1 MTRPNKL
8 TFARRAHAYHVDGRR
23 WSGASGWGKRIEDN
37 TALAAR
43 RAREAARGVALDDQL
58 RQAVLLADGRD
69 ELDDLVE
76 RALTVAGANALRDRG
91 TEMHRI
97 TELAD
102 LGRLPTMTDDMAAV
116 AARWRKA
123 LEVAGIEL
131 LDGHVERIVLVPELQ
146 VCGTFDRLARWQG
159 RTVVLDL
166 KTGSGRVKYP
176 HSMAVQLALL
186 ARSSWI
192 TVGAGE
198 RSDDR
203 TTWTEFA
210 PVADLGIDQEIGL
223 IVALPSDSDDIEVH
237 SLDLDAGWDAAMLAH
252 RAKQWTSSKPST
264 LIATATLAPEP
275 PAIPVPDDPFEG
287 IAFEPKPLV
296 IPTLPAKT
304 ERPVG
309 ERSIP
314 DRPAVR
320 AIDEGPLVDEPSI
333 TAIRG
338 RLDQA
343 AEHPAIKRWYT
354 EAHRAGRSIALRDR
368 QWQSVRRFD
377 IAWAVLELITLDD
390 DGDNLDAVV
399 RTLIGLVIGEE
410 VQPAVTVGCA
420 LGALTIDEARKLANL
435 AAVVAEGVTLA
446 LHPTLDGG
454 WGIVGDVAAVLA
466 V

>member
-1 MTRPNKL
+1 MNRPSKL
-8 TFARRAHAYHVDGRR
+8 TFSRRAHAYHVDGRR
-23 WSGASGWGKRIEDN
+23 WSGASSWGKRIEDN
-37 TALAAR
+37 TALAAW

-76 RALTVAGANALRDRG
+76 RALAVAGANALRDRG

-146 VCGTFDRLARWQG
+146 VCATFDRLARWQG

-192 TVGAGE
+192 TVGPGE
-198 RSDDR
+198 RADDR

-210 PVADLGIDQEIGL
+210 PVADLGIDQAVGL

-237 SLDLDAGWDAAMLAH
+237 SLDLDAGWEAAMLAH
-252 RAKQWTSSKPST
+252 RAKQWTASKPST
-264 LIATATLAPEP
+264 LVATATLAPAA

-287 IAFEPKPLV
+287 IAYTPPPLV
-296 IPTLPAKT
+296 IPTLPAVA

-338 RLDQA
+338 RLDRA
-343 AEHPAIKRWYT
+343 SEHPAIRRWYV

-368 QWQSVRRFD
+368 QWQSVRRFE
-377 IAWAVLELITLDD
+377 IARAVLDLVTLDD
-390 DGDNLDAVV
+390 DGANLDAVA
-399 RTLIGLVIGEE
+399 RILIGLVIGDD
-410 VQPAVTVGCA
+410 VQPAVTVGCT
-420 LGALTIDEARKLANL
+420 LGSLNIDEARKLATL
-435 AAVVAEGVTLA
+435 AAAVAEGVTLA

-454 WGIVGDVAAVLA
+454 WGVVGDVAAVLA

>member
-1 MTRPNKL
+1 MNAPSKL
-8 TFARRAHAYHVDGRR
+8 TFSRRAHAYHVDGRR

-37 TALAAR
+37 TALAAW

-76 RALTVAGANALRDRG
+76 RALAVAGANALRDRG

-123 LEVAGIEL
+123 LDVAGIEL

-186 ARSSWI
+186 ARASWI
-192 TVGAGE
+192 TVGPGE
-198 RSDDR
+198 RVDDR
-203 TTWTEFA
+203 TTWTDFA
-210 PVADLGIDQEIGL
+210 PVADLGVDQAVGL

-237 SLDLDAGWDAAMLAH
+237 SLDLEAGWEAAMLAH
-252 RAKQWTSSKPST
+252 RAKQWTASKPST
-264 LIATATLAPEP
+264 LVATATLAPAA
-275 PAIPVPDDPFEG
+275 PAIAIPDDPFEG
-287 IAFEPKPLV
+287 IAYEPKGIV
-296 IPTLPAKT
+296 VAKPA

-320 AIDEGPLVDEPSI
+320 AIDEGPLVDEPTI
-333 TAIRG
+333 AAIRG
-338 RLDQA
+338 RLDRA
-343 AEHPAIKRWYT
+343 ADHAAVKRWYA

-368 QWQSVRRFD
+368 QWQSVRRFQ
-377 IAWAVLELITLDD
+377 IAFAVLELVTLDD
-390 DGDNLDAVV
+390 DGANLDAVA
-399 RTLIGLVIGEE
+399 RTLIGLVIGDD
-410 VQPAVTVGCA
+410 VHPAVTVGCA
-420 LGALTIDEARKLANL
+420 LGSLTITEASKLANL
-435 AAVVAEGVTLA
+435 AAVVAEGVTLT

>member
-1 MTRPNKL
+1 MMKPPNKL

-23 WSGASGWGKRIEDN
+23 WSGASSWGKRIEDN
-37 TALAAR
+37 TALAAW
-43 RAREAARGVALDDQL
+43 RAREAIRGVALDDQL

-69 ELDDLVE
+69 ELDDIVE
-76 RALTVAGANALRDRG
+76 RALATAGANALRDRG

-97 TELAD
+97 IELVD
-102 LGRLPTMTDDMAAV
+102 LGRLPTMTDDMATV

-131 LDGHVERIVLVPELQ
+131 LDGHVERIVLVPELE

-159 RTVVLDL
+159 TTVVLDL
-166 KTGSGRVKYP
+166 KTGSRRVKYP

-198 RSDDR
+198 RSDDW
-203 TTWTEFA
+203 TKITWTKFA
-210 PVADLGIDQEIGL
+210 PVADLGIDPSIGL
-223 IVALPSDSDDIEVH
+223 IVALPSDSDEVEVH
-237 SLDLDAGWDAAMLAH
+237 ALDLDAGWDAATLAH
-252 RAKQWTSSKPST
+252 RAKQWTASKPST
-264 LIATATLAPEP
+264 LVFTATIAPP

-287 IAFEPKPLV
+287 IAYTPP
-296 IPTLPAKT
+296 PPMTA
-304 ERPVG
+304 RPVG
-309 ERSIP
+309 ERSLP
-314 DRPAVR
+314 AQRPAIR
-320 AIDEGPLVDEPSI
+320 SIDEGPLVDEPSI

-338 RLDQA
+338 RLDRA
-343 AEHPAIKRWYT
+343 ADHPAIRRWYG

-368 QWQSVRRFD
+368 EWQSVRRFE
-377 IAWAVLELITLDD
+377 IARAVLDLVTLDD
-390 DGDNLDAVV
+390 DGDNLDAVA
-399 RTLIGLVIGEE
+399 RTIIGLVIGEE
-410 VQPAVTVGCA
+410 VQSAVTVGCA
-420 LGALTIDEARKLANL
+420 LGSLTIDEARKLATL
-435 AAVVAEGVTLA
+435 AALVAEGATLA